1 MSKFPQGRM
10 TCEEKRAAEARM
22 TNQRIRQLILQMA
35 IVLSDAVTM
44 KQQIAALVE
53 QVAALV
59 EKKSCQHEG
68 IARNKDACRTPPRP
82 TNTRERGRLTL
93 ITRRSREIFVSARN
107 GTHASIHTR
116 PHSDYHVAH
125 SDHSQWYMKMTIYRI
140 YSLSRHDRSLII
152 EAVLYSIHTRVGF
165 HTRRVLLCSFP
176 LLRCEVVGA

>member
-1 MSKFPQGRM
+1 MQL
-10 TCEEKRAAEARM
+10 RALPARVRVGSMEAERATVLHAAGQEMRGERRH
-22 TNQRIRQLILQMA
+22 TRKTILH
-35 IVLSDAVTM
+35 D
-44 KQQIAALVE
+44 
-53 QVAALV
+53 
-59 EKKSCQHEG
+59 
-68 IARNKDACRTPPRP
+68 
-82 TNTRERGRLTL
+82 
-93 ITRRSREIFVSARN
+93 ARN

>member
-22 TNQRIRQLILQMA
+22 INQRIRQLILQMA
-35 IVLSDAVTM
+35 IVLSDEITMKQQIAAM

-82 TNTRERGRLTL
+82 TNTGRAPRTRSPQTPLTPPT
-93 ITRRSREIFVSARN
+93 IPPRSTPAALS
-107 GTHASIHTR
+107 TL
-116 PHSDYHVAH
+116 P
-125 SDHSQWYMKMTIYRI
+125 
-140 YSLSRHDRSLII
+140 SLSPLSSVELTELLEMLGPNIDIDLEIERNRHKQ
-152 EAVLYSIHTRVGF
+152 
-165 HTRRVLLCSFP
+165 
-176 LLRCEVVGA
+176 

>member
-82 TNTRERGRLTL
+82 TNTGRAPRTRSPQTPLTPPT
-93 ITRRSREIFVSARN
+93 IPPRSTPAALS
-107 GTHASIHTR
+107 
-116 PHSDYHVAH
+116 PLP
-125 SDHSQWYMKMTIYRI
+125 
-140 YSLSRHDRSLII
+140 SLSPLSSVELTELLEMLGPNIDIDLEIERNRHKQ
-152 EAVLYSIHTRVGF
+152 
-165 HTRRVLLCSFP
+165 
-176 LLRCEVVGA
+176 